1 MIYYYNCRVLRR
13 HDCGL
18 LDPEDSFSV
27 IADSYEDAHAK
38 ARLIKG
44 RLKAYSIEQSH
55 PIGSGPALYQLKAAH
70 L

>member
-1 MIYYYNCRVLRR
+1 MIHYYNCRVIRN

-18 LDPEDSFSV
+18 LPGEASFSV
-27 IADSYEDAHAK
+27 IAESYEDAYAK

-44 RLKAYSIEQSH
+44 RLKAFSIQQSH
-55 PIGSGPALYQLKAAH
+55 PIGSGPATYQLKAAH

>member
-1 MIYYYNCRVLRR
+1 MIHYYNCRVLRH

-18 LDPEDSFSV
+18 LDPEASFSV
-27 IADSYEDAHAK
+27 IAESYEDAYEK

-44 RLKAYSIEQSH
+44 RLKAFSIEQSH
-55 PIGSGPALYQLKAAH
+55 PIGSGPATYQLKAAH